1 MRYRDYDYEP
11 DITDYGEKVETPDY
25 VIDTALDSLEKEV
38 KPILRKISQFFK
50 AMGWRV
56 SVNHYHSGFDDGYVD
71 NALTTAYEIDLVV
84 KGGQKLVLDR
94 KQWVSDGTYRPNIII
109 GFHSE
114 EADEIK
120 QGEDLKTQI
129 DVDEFKRTPAYYT
142 MPNSDFEYFTFIDG
156 DVSNRLLN
164 NEYSDREIEKACREW
179 VLWYLSKGSRSRSK
193 WKSRRAMIATVAD
206 RYLGDTNV

>member
-1 MRYRDYDYEP
+1 MRYRDYDYYEP
-11 DITDYGEKVETPDY
+11 DITDYGERVDTPDY
-25 VIDTALDSLEKEV
+25 VIETALDSLEKEV
-38 KPILRKISQFFK
+38 KPILRKITQFFK

-56 SVNHYHSGFDDGYVD
+56 TVNHYDSGFDD
-71 NALTTAYEIDLVV
+71 ALTTTYEIDLIV

-109 GFHSE
+109 SFYSE
-114 EADEIK
+114 EADEIE
-120 QGEDLKTQI
+120 QGDDLEYQI
-129 DVDEFKRTPAYYT
+129 DVDEFKRIPAYYT

-156 DVSNRLLN
+156 DVSNRLMN
-164 NEYSDREIEKACREW
+164 NEYSNREVEKACREW

-206 RYLGDTNV
+206 RYLGEKNV